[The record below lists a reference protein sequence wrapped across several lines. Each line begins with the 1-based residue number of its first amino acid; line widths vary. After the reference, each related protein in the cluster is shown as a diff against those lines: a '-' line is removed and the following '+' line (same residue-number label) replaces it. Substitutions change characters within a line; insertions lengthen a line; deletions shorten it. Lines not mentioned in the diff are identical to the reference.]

1 MNNVDQSNDLVLAD
15 EEDEDDAYKEFL
27 EEEVLDYRL
36 SVDRAS
42 GENGERRAL
51 RHNRAFSPRQPREQQ
66 PPG

>member
-1 MNNVDQSNDLVLAD
+1 MNNVNQSNDLVLAD
-15 EEDEDDAYKEFL
+15 EEDEDDAYEEFL

-51 RHNRAFSPRQPREQQ
+51 RHNRAL
-66 PPG
+66 